1 MPAWHYALGGRGAFE
16 AERALPEAATPG
28 RRVAASQCGLEGT
41 APQPKLAHRC
51 APASPCR
58 EAGHGRAA
66 AGRDRARAAAIRG
79 WSGLG
84 SQIVEVFLHDEGKE
98 GAEYMAADGG
108 IGGMVDGPCPHD
120 CLGAAEQVFDL
131 QEIAVAQH
139 CLTRR
144 DPRIGAEHED
154 AVETRLFCELAGV
167 DLEGGLAPG
176 LLGLAQIAA
185 VGGIADQR
193 LVAALQLLLQARY
206 DGLAILAVF
215 FGLSLVA
222 ADDI

>member
-1 MPAWHYALGGRGAFE
+1 LKE
-16 AERALPEAATPG
+16 Q
-28 RRVAASQCGLEGT
+28 RRN
-41 APQPKLAHRC
+41 
-51 APASPCR
+51 
-58 EAGHGRAA
+58 
-66 AGRDRARAAAIRG
+66 RG
-79 WSGLG
+79 WRIGAHQPVFAVKLDTGALQPVEIAQERPPFGAGSGLG

-108 IGGMVDGPCPHD
+108 IGGMVDRPCPHY

-144 DPRIGAEHED
+144 DPRIGAQHED
-154 AVETRLFCELAGV
+154 AVKARLFCELAGV
-167 DLEGGLAPG
+167 DLEGGLALG
-176 LLGLAQIAA
+176 FLGLAQIAA

-215 FGLSLVA
+215 SASASLRQT
-222 ADDI
+222 I